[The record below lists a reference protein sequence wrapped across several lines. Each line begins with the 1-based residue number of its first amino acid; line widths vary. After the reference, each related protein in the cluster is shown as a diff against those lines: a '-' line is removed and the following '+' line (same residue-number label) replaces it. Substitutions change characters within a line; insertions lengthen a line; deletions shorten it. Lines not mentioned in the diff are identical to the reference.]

1 MLVAPFSNRSDD
13 SRVQTGVKGVESARL
28 PVPAEPGAENPSV
41 RVYTVKEIA
50 EMLKLSDDRVRE
62 LFQREPGVLAIGRNR
77 TEGRRGY
84 VTLRVP
90 QAVFERVYRR
100 LQNP

>member
-1 MLVAPFSNRSDD
+1 MSHPMQPGSKL
-13 SRVQTGVKGVESARL
+13 ARM
-28 PVPAEPGAENPSV
+28 PIPAEAGAEIPSV

-62 LFQREPGVLAIGRNR
+62 LFQREPGVLAIGRSR
-77 TEGRRGY
+77 STERRGY
-84 VTLRVP
+84 LTLRIP
-90 QAVFERVYRR
+90 QDVFERVYRR

>member
-1 MLVAPFSNRSDD
+1 M
-13 SRVQTGVKGVESARL
+13 QTGAKLARMH
-28 PVPAEPGAENPSV
+28 VPAEVATENPSV

-62 LFQREPGVLAIGRNR
+62 LFQREPGVLAIGRSR
-77 TEGRRGY
+77 SAERRGY
-84 VTLRVP
+84 LTLRIP
-90 QAVFERVYRR
+90 QDVFERVYRR

>member
-1 MLVAPFSNRSDD
+1 M
-13 SRVQTGVKGVESARL
+13 QTGAKLARM
-28 PVPAEPGAENPSV
+28 PVPAEAGAENPSV

-50 EMLKLSDDRVRE
+50 DMLKLSDDRVRE

-77 TEGRRGY
+77 TAERRGY
-84 VTLRVP
+84 LTLRIP
-90 QAVFERVYRR
+90 QDVFERVYRR